1 MKPKI
6 KETAFGSITVGKE
19 TYRHD
24 IVIGLDGTVRK
35 RKKKLSKRLFGTSH
49 KISLDEIQ
57 DLYEKGAR
65 QLIVGTGQYDQV
77 RLSEEARA
85 YLTTQDCDAILL
97 STPDALTKW
106 NESEGKGETIGLF
119 HITC

>member
-6 KETAFGSITVGKE
+6 KETAFGSITVGKD

-24 IVIGLDGTVRK
+24 IVIGLDGAVRK

-49 KISLDEIQ
+49 KVSLDEMQ
-57 DLYEKGAR
+57 NVYKKGAR
-65 QLIVGTGQYDQV
+65 QLIVGTGQYNQV
-77 RLSEEARA
+77 RLSEEAQA
-85 YLTTQDCDAILL
+85 YLTAQGCDAVLL
-97 STPDALTKW
+97 STPEALAKW
-106 NESEGKGETIGLF
+106 NETEGKGEIIGLF

>member
-1 MKPKI
+1 VKPKI
-6 KETAFGSITVGKE
+6 KETAFGSISVGKE

-24 IVIGLDGTVRK
+24 IVIGLNGTVRK

-49 KISLDEIQ
+49 QVSLDEIQ
-57 DLYEKGAR
+57 DVYEKGAR

-77 RLSEEARA
+77 RLSEEAQA
-85 YLTTQDCDAILL
+85 YLTAQGCDAILL
-97 STPDALTKW
+97 STPDALARW
-106 NESEGKGETIGLF
+106 NETEGKGETIGLF